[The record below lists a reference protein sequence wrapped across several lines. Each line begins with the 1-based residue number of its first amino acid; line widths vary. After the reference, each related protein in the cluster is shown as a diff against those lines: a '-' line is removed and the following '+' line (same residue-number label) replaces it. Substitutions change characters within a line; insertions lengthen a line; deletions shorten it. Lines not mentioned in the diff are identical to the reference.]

1 MSPLPID
8 ERLTLPAD
16 DLSFDAVRAS
26 GPGGQNVNK
35 VSSKVL
41 LRFEL
46 GRSAAITEALR
57 ARVRA
62 MFPNRL
68 DRDGRLL
75 VTCSETRDQHRNHER
90 AREKLRGLILA
101 AMHEPERR
109 IATKPSRAAKRRRLG
124 EKRLTSKK
132 KATRR
137 ERPDRGD

>member
-35 VSSKVL
+35 VSSKIL

-68 DRDGRLL
+68 DRDGRLF
-75 VTCSETRDQHRNHER
+75 VTCAETRDQHRNHER
-90 AREKLRGLILA
+90 AREKLKDLLLLA
-101 AMHEPERR
+101 IHEPTPRK
-109 IATKPSRAAKRRRLG
+109 ATKPSRAAKRRRIG
-124 EKRLTSKK
+124 DKRMVAAK
-132 KATRR
+132 KANRR
-137 ERPDRGD
+137 TGSNQD